1 MVNNEVNPTYRN
13 VAKAKFTQ
21 TLKAR
26 NQAIATLASPS
37 ISGIDRS
44 MRSQLPSLLGS
55 NILGIERSM
64 RGQLPSL
71 LRSNILGIERSMRS
85 QLPSLLG
92 PSILGSESLTRTVI
106 PSLGSMEV
114 LEWQRASSLLR
125 AFESG
130 QASFVSP
137 NSALQ
142 TKRRRITS
150 EVPACSASSGIE
162 FRGSAGSRERRD
174 VLVYFDIAV
183 TNMKL
188 RKLCRN
194 LVATGHYSLAVEQA
208 FKYVNNMVKVKSGL
222 YDKDGA
228 DLMRRVFSENS
239 PVLML
244 NSFQTESDK
253 NEQQGYMHIYAGVM
267 TGIRNP
273 RTHQHETLDSPR
285 DAVERLVIANHL
297 LRILDSSTHSESE

>member
-1 MVNNEVNPTYRN
+1 MVSNEFNSTYRN

-26 NQAIATLASPS
+26 NQAIATLTGPS
-37 ISGIDRS
+37 IWGIERS
-44 MRSQLPSLLGS
+44 MRSQFPSLLGS

-64 RGQLPSL
+64 RSQFPSL
-71 LRSNILGIERSMRS
+71 F
-85 QLPSLLG
+85 G
-92 PSILGSESLTRTVI
+92 PSILGSESLTGTVI

-114 LEWQRASSLLR
+114 LRWQRASSLLR
-125 AFESG
+125 TLESG
-130 QASFVSP
+130 RASLVSP
-137 NSALQ
+137 NSALK
-142 TKRRRITS
+142 TRRRRITS

-162 FRGSAGSRERRD
+162 FGGSAGLRERND
-174 VLVYFDIAV
+174 VLVYFDVAV

-194 LVATGHYSLAVEQA
+194 LVATGHYSLAVEQG

-222 YDKDGA
+222 NDKDGA

-273 RTHQHETLDSPR
+273 RTHQHETLDSPQ